1 MTKFFRSVLLIS
13 SIVTAATLATS
24 VRAITVDGYL
34 DPAYGSALATQTVNT
49 SYGDATT
56 PGGDSVNGSELDAA
70 YGTIQNN
77 NLYLFMAGNFQNN
90 GNNVLVFIQ
99 AKSGGQSTLN
109 ITGGWNPPSDLNGST
124 FFPGFAPTYMFD
136 TDEYQGTLYT
146 STFGLSSSGS
156 ANNYLG
162 QITITK
168 GIGSGTVGGISIGL
182 VNTNTAG
189 VNPNA
194 NSGAN
199 PKAALAV
206 GVGMELAIPL
216 STLGYSSGNI
226 EVMEMIAG
234 IGDSGISNQSL
245 PGQPY
250 GTSYVP
256 NIFSANYNQYFT
268 ISPTVGSS
276 LASVPEPSSVSLVV
290 VGLLGVLGLVR
301 RRKTQA
307 NSLR

>member
-1 MTKFFRSVLLIS
+1 MTRFLRSALLS
-13 SIVTAATLATS
+13 GSIVTAATLATS

-70 YGTIQNN
+70 YATIQNN

-109 ITGGWNPPSDLNGST
+109 ITGGWNPPADLNGST

-136 TDEYQGTLYT
+136 SDEYQGTLYT

-168 GIGSGTVGGISIGL
+168 GIGSGTVGGLSIGL

-199 PKAALAV
+199 PAAALGV

-216 STLGYSSGNI
+216 STLGYTSGNI

-234 IGDSGISNQSL
+234 IGDNGISNQAL

-256 NIFSANYNQYFT
+256 NVFSANYNQYFT
-268 ISPTVGSS
+268 VTPSAGAS
-276 LASVPEPSSVSLVV
+276 LEAVPEPSSICLVV
-290 VGLLGVLGLVR
+290 IGLLGALGLGWR
-301 RRKTQA
+301 RTTQP
-307 NSLR
+307 NSPR